1 VRDIFLPW
9 YNSYRFCIQNIQ
21 RWEKRSGKNFLF
33 NPETKYAVF
42 KNKKAN
48 IMDRYIVTACQ
59 DMIKQVR
66 HEMDNYRLYNV
77 LRHILSFLENLTNWY
92 VRLNRPRMKGES
104 NSADDQFTSLNIL
117 FEVLLRTTQLISP
130 VTPFLSEHIY
140 FNLRNGLTE
149 KDKTDSIHFTEM
161 PTFDEKLIDQH
172 TKVMIE
178 NMQDAIET
186 GRVVRDGLKL
196 SSKYPLQKVKLID
209 ADQAVLDGFKKIE
222 SYIKEELNCMEVEYE
237 TDEDKYLQY
246 TAEPERQACGKAL
259 GKKFNNDFKTEL
271 SKLTNDQVK
280 KFMKTGKI
288 KVNGCDVTEEMLKI
302 NKDFSK
308 KVLDDHLWGQKASSK
323 SNVMLNIEF
332 NDEML
337 GMGRSR
343 EVTNRVQRLRKTT
356 GISIEDQIE
365 IYYEFAGQAN
375 ENSLLGQ
382 VMKKHGAKIETTTK
396 MPLAHK

>member
-1 VRDIFLPW
+1 
-9 YNSYRFCIQNIQ
+9 
-21 RWEKRSGKNFLF
+21 
-33 NPETKYAVF
+33 
-42 KNKKAN
+42 
-48 IMDRYIVTACQ
+48 MDRYIVTACQ

-237 TDEDKYLQY
+237 TDEDKYL
-246 TAEPERQACGKAL
+246 
-259 GKKFNNDFKTEL
+259 
-271 SKLTNDQVK
+271 
-280 KFMKTGKI
+280 
-288 KVNGCDVTEEMLKI
+288 
-302 NKDFSK
+302 
-308 KVLDDHLWGQKASSK
+308 
-323 SNVMLNIEF
+323 
-332 NDEML
+332 
-337 GMGRSR
+337 
-343 EVTNRVQRLRKTT
+343 
-356 GISIEDQIE
+356 
-365 IYYEFAGQAN
+365 
-375 ENSLLGQ
+375 
-382 VMKKHGAKIETTTK
+382 
-396 MPLAHK
+396 

>member
-1 VRDIFLPW
+1 MRDIFLPW

-92 VRLNRPRMKGES
+92 VRLNRPRMKGEN

>member
-92 VRLNRPRMKGES
+92 VRLNRPRMKGEN

-237 TDEDKYLQY
+237 TDEDKYL
-246 TAEPERQACGKAL
+246 
-259 GKKFNNDFKTEL
+259 
-271 SKLTNDQVK
+271 
-280 KFMKTGKI
+280 
-288 KVNGCDVTEEMLKI
+288 
-302 NKDFSK
+302 
-308 KVLDDHLWGQKASSK
+308 
-323 SNVMLNIEF
+323 
-332 NDEML
+332 
-337 GMGRSR
+337 
-343 EVTNRVQRLRKTT
+343 
-356 GISIEDQIE
+356 
-365 IYYEFAGQAN
+365 
-375 ENSLLGQ
+375 
-382 VMKKHGAKIETTTK
+382 
-396 MPLAHK
+396 

>member
-92 VRLNRPRMKGES
+92 VRLNRPRMKGEN